1 MGTTNNQ
8 LRHIAIIMDGNGRWA
23 QKHGLP
29 RNAGH
34 QKGAETVLEIAR
46 AAKDM
51 GVKYLT
57 LYAFSTENWKRSP
70 EEVEGLMNL
79 LRNYLSRNFKQL
91 GQEDVRILFIGERQ
105 MLAQD
110 IQDQMQ
116 HLEQT
121 TENNKSAT
129 LLVALSYGARQE
141 IVHAAQLLAEK
152 VKAGDI
158 LSKDID
164 EKTFSDMLY
173 TKGLPDPDL
182 LIRTSGE
189 QRLSNYLLWQ
199 MAYTEFFFT
208 PTYWPD
214 FTKDELKNII
224 EQFQQRERRYGKA

>member
-29 RNAGH
+29 RNVGH

-46 AAKDM
+46 AAKEM

-91 GQEDVRILFIGERQ
+91 AQEDVRILFIGERQ
-105 MLAQD
+105 MLASD
-110 IQDQMQ
+110 IQKQMQ

-152 VKAGDI
+152 VKSGDI

-173 TKGLPDPDL
+173 TKGVPDPDL

>member
-1 MGTTNNQ
+1 MGTNNQ

-23 QKHGLP
+23 QKRGLP

-34 QKGAETVLEIAR
+34 QKGAETVLNIAR
-46 AAKDM
+46 ATKDL
-51 GVKYLT
+51 GVKFLT

-91 GQEDVRILFIGERQ
+91 AQEDVRILFIGERQ

-141 IVHAAQLLAEK
+141 IVRAAQLLAEK

-158 LSKDID
+158 SAKDID

-173 TKGLPDPDL
+173 TKGVPEPDL
-182 LIRTSGE
+182 LIRTGGE